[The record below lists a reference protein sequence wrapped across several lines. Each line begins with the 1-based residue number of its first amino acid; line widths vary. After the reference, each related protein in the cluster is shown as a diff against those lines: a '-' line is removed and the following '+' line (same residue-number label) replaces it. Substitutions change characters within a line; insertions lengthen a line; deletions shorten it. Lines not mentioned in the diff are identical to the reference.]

1 VRRSSR
7 CSLTTKSCVISR
19 VRVRANEKTLEVS
32 AILATIDCIEFSGR
46 YMQAL
51 SARDAKYNFGR
62 LLDMAR
68 AEPVTVEK
76 HGRAVVVVVAVEEYA
91 RLKAIESERSAKM
104 QRSSDKR

>member
-1 VRRSSR
+1 LV
-7 CSLTTKSCVISR
+7 
-19 VRVRANEKTLEVS
+19 
-32 AILATIDCIEFSGR
+32 TIDRIDFSGR
-46 YMQAL
+46 DMQAL

-76 HGRAVVVVVAVEEYA
+76 HGRAVVVPVAVEEYA